1 MEREILAYIKQNRM
15 IGKNDVVL
23 AGVSGGSDSMAMLRI
38 LKELQG
44 KLDFTLR
51 VVHIHHGIRGKEAV
65 RITNLRSFS
74 NQSQNP
80 AIYSTEES
88 GLVKVLFSFREFHS

>member
-51 VVHIHHGIRGKEAV
+51 VVQYIMEYVERKRTGTKALWKTYAGSG
-65 RITNLRSFS
+65 RSH
-74 NQSQNP
+74 
-80 AIYSTEES
+80 
-88 GLVKVLFSFREFHS
+88 VLFIVMMFRD

>member
-44 KLDFTLR
+44 
-51 VVHIHHGIRGKEAV
+51 
-65 RITNLRSFS
+65 
-74 NQSQNP
+74 
-80 AIYSTEES
+80 ES
-88 GLVKVLFSFREFHS
+88 GLAILGGEYVERKRTGTKALWKTYAGSGRFHVLFIVMMFRD

>member
-44 KLDFTLR
+44 NA
-51 VVHIHHGIRGKEAV
+51 G
-65 RITNLRSFS
+65 
-74 NQSQNP
+74 
-80 AIYSTEES
+80 S
-88 GLVKVLFSFREFHS
+88 GRFHVLFIVMMFRD

>member
-38 LKELQG
+38 LKELQE

-51 VVHIHHGIRGKEAV
+51 VVHIHTIQFPNHIFH
-65 RITNLRSFS
+65 IFT
-74 NQSQNP
+74 QS
-80 AIYSTEES
+80 
-88 GLVKVLFSFREFHS
+88 L

>member
-51 VVHIHHGIRGKEAV
+51 VVHIHHGIRGKLCGKHMPEVADSMYC
-65 RITNLRSFS
+65 L
-74 NQSQNP
+74 
-80 AIYSTEES
+80 
-88 GLVKVLFSFREFHS
+88 LL

>member
-51 VVHIHHGIRGKEAV
+51 VPMMK
-65 RITNLRSFS
+65 
-74 NQSQNP
+74 P
-80 AIYSTEES
+80 
-88 GLVKVLFSFREFHS
+88 

>member
-1 MEREILAYIKQNRM
+1 M

-51 VVHIHHGIRGKEAV
+51 VVPYTIMEYVERKRTGTKALWKTYAG
-65 RITNLRSFS
+65 
-74 NQSQNP
+74 
-80 AIYSTEES
+80 S
-88 GLVKVLFSFREFHS
+88 GRFHVLFIVMMFRD

>member
-51 VVHIHHGIRGKEAV
+51 VVPWKGSGQGPKLCGKHMPEVADPMYC
-65 RITNLRSFS
+65 L
-74 NQSQNP
+74 
-80 AIYSTEES
+80 
-88 GLVKVLFSFREFHS
+88 LL

>member
-1 MEREILAYIKQNRM
+1 MEKEIRIKMEREILAYIKQNRM

-51 VVHIHHGIRGKEAV
+51 VVHIHHGIRGKEAD
-65 RITNLRSFS
+65 RDQSFVE
-74 NQSQNP
+74 N
-80 AIYSTEES
+80 ICR
-88 GLVKVLFSFREFHS
+88 K

>member
-44 KLDFTLR
+44 KLDFF
-51 VVHIHHGIRGKEAV
+51 
-65 RITNLRSFS
+65 RSSCFALYK
-74 NQSQNP
+74 Q
-80 AIYSTEES
+80 EF
-88 GLVKVLFSFREFHS
+88 LFPFLS

>member
-38 LKELQG
+38 L
-44 KLDFTLR
+44 R
-51 VVHIHHGIRGKEAV
+51 
-65 RITNLRSFS
+65 
-74 NQSQNP
+74 
-80 AIYSTEES
+80 
-88 GLVKVLFSFREFHS
+88 SFRENWILHLSLIHI

>member
-1 MEREILAYIKQNRM
+1 MDFFMELFA
-15 IGKNDVVL
+15 VV
-23 AGVSGGSDSMAMLRI
+23 
-38 LKELQG
+38 
-44 KLDFTLR
+44 
-51 VVHIHHGIRGKEAV
+51 V

>member
-23 AGVSGGSDSMAMLRI
+23 AGVSGGSDSLAMLRI

-51 VVHIHHGIRGKEAV
+51 VVHIPVSYTHLDVYKRQHLSDVCVCCGK
-65 RITNLRSFS
+65 
-74 NQSQNP
+74 P
-80 AIYSTEES
+80 AKKMVYW
-88 GLVKVLFSFREFHS
+88 GRAY

>member
-1 MEREILAYIKQNRM
+1 MKYPAKWGVQIAGMIFQTCSKIEKEIRIKMEREILAYIKQNRM

-51 VVHIHHGIRGKEAV
+51 VVHIHH
-65 RITNLRSFS
+65 
-74 NQSQNP
+74 
-80 AIYSTEES
+80 
-88 GLVKVLFSFREFHS
+88 

>member
-51 VVHIHHGIRGKEAV
+51 VVHIHH
-65 RITNLRSFS
+65 
-74 NQSQNP
+74 
-80 AIYSTEES
+80 
-88 GLVKVLFSFREFHS
+88 

>member
-44 KLDFTLR
+44 KLDFTF
-51 VVHIHHGIRGKEAV
+51 A
-65 RITNLRSFS
+65 
-74 NQSQNP
+74 
-80 AIYSTEES
+80 
-88 GLVKVLFSFREFHS
+88 

>member
-38 LKELQG
+38 LKELQ
-44 KLDFTLR
+44 
-51 VVHIHHGIRGKEAV
+51 E
-65 RITNLRSFS
+65 NW
-74 NQSQNP
+74 
-80 AIYSTEES
+80 IYIES
-88 GLVKVLFSFREFHS
+88 GPYTSWNTWKGSGQGPKLCGKHMPEVADSMYCLLL

>member
-51 VVHIHHGIRGKEAV
+51 VVHIHHGIRGPKLCGKHMPEVADSMYC
-65 RITNLRSFS
+65 L
-74 NQSQNP
+74 
-80 AIYSTEES
+80 
-88 GLVKVLFSFREFHS
+88 LL

>member
-44 KLDFTLR
+44 KLERKRTGTKALWKTYA
-51 VVHIHHGIRGKEAV
+51 GSG
-65 RITNLRSFS
+65 RSH
-74 NQSQNP
+74 
-80 AIYSTEES
+80 
-88 GLVKVLFSFREFHS
+88 VLFIVMMFRD